1 MKKQAISKRI
11 IATFLAVCMNVFYTF
26 ALADSSPI
34 FTSNDVSVFADDI
47 ANIDF
52 KKTDDE
58 KKLYIYVGID
68 FLSEELV
75 ELFSKLSG
83 IDVIVDIFDSNEIL
97 EAKLLAGGN
106 SYDVVFPTAFPF
118 FARQL
123 QTGIFKKIDKT
134 ELDYNDLDE
143 DILEKLRTFD
153 INNQYCI
160 PFQWGISGIG
170 INEKVVKKAC
180 PDAPLDS
187 LAIIFDKK
195 YVSKLAKH
203 GISVY
208 ESQEELFPTV
218 LAYLGKDPEVCNK
231 NDLAEITK
239 TLLNVRKY
247 IFKFTNY
254 GFEDLSSGSSCIILG
269 TSGDIKHII
278 RQEQKKN
285 GKSNIKFILP
295 KEGTSLWID
304 VCAIPKTSQ
313 HPKNATLFLK
323 FLLSPK
329 INAIIANSTSR
340 ATCTI
345 SSRKYV
351 KKDLI
356 EDKTIYPGAAVK
368 QKSYIE
374 KYTPGYIN
382 SLKIKALTK
391 IKVSN

>member
-1 MKKQAISKRI
+1 MKKQKISRDI
-11 IATFLAVCMNVFYTF
+11 VSVLAAVYVSVFCVF
-26 ALADSSPI
+26 AVEERCPI
-34 FTSNDVSVFADDI
+34 FTSDDVRIFADDL

-52 KKTDDE
+52 RNTDEE

-83 IDVIVDIFDSNEIL
+83 IDVVVDIFDSNEIL
-97 EAKLLAGGN
+97 EAKLLAGGDN
-106 SYDVVFPTAFPF
+106 YDVVFPTAFPF

-123 QTGIFKKIDKT
+123 QTGIFQKVDKS
-134 ELDYNDLDE
+134 EFDYNDLDE

-170 INEKVVKKAC
+170 INEKVVKKVC

-187 LAIIFDKK
+187 LAIVFDKR
-195 YVSKLAKH
+195 YASKLAKH

-208 ESQEELFPTV
+208 ESHEELFPTV
-218 LAYLGKDPEVCNK
+218 LAYLGKDPEACDE
-231 NDLAEITK
+231 NDLAAITHV
-239 TLLNVRKY
+239 LLDVRKY

-254 GFEDLSSGSSCIILG
+254 GFEDLSSGSSCVILG

-278 RQEQKKN
+278 RQDQQRY

-295 KEGTSLWID
+295 KEGTSLWVD
-304 VCAIPKTSQ
+304 VCAIPKTSK
-313 HPKNATLFLK
+313 HIKNATLFLK

-356 EDKTIYPGAAVK
+356 DDKTIYPGANVK
-368 QKSYIE
+368 QNSYI
-374 KYTPGYIN
+374 
-382 SLKIKALTK
+382 
-391 IKVSN
+391 